1 MMYPDD
7 PCLGIPIESW
17 SASSLPVSPSSSSS
31 CLNDLAPSLSSQFLP
46 SSCSS
51 MTSCSEVS
59 FDLDPTPSSSELS
72 QLSGRS
78 YHGSP
83 EASFLYPDY
92 PSFVFGSSLFRVTP
106 DSSYTS
112 LSPRCIESCSDLS
125 LSYSDDKLSQITSS
139 TSLVSVH
146 PSESLISISS
156 SESIISISS
165 SENVISISSSES
177 VISITSHSVISVAS
191 PSSCDEASAQAFT
204 NPFQPSPSQPV
215 NLQTLFYHDL
225 PYYQWTSFSN
235 PASPSIS
242 FTDLLLPATS
252 VSCSEIRPTEI
263 PCRSSNYSPVTRS
276 MFVIKDEIERKRK
289 REDGGDDDDDDG
301 LPLKRQCQ

>member
-17 SASSLPVSPSSSSS
+17 GASSLPVIPSSSSS
-31 CLNDLAPSLSSQFLP
+31 SLNDLAPSLSNQFLP

-51 MTSCSEVS
+51 RTSCSEVS

-106 DSSYTS
+106 DSSSTS

-125 LSYSDDKLSQITSS
+125 LSYSDDKLSQTTSS

-146 PSESLISISS
+146 PSESIISISS

-165 SENVISISSSES
+165 SESA
-177 VISITSHSVISVAS
+177 ISITSHSVISVAS

-252 VSCSEIRPTEI
+252 VSCSETPPTEI

-289 REDGGDDDDDDG
+289 RDDGGDNDG

>member
-31 CLNDLAPSLSSQFLP
+31 SLNDLAPSLSNQFLP

-51 MTSCSEVS
+51 RTSCSEVS

-106 DSSYTS
+106 DSSSAS

-125 LSYSDDKLSQITSS
+125 LSYSDDKLSQTTSS

-146 PSESLISISS
+146 PSESIICISS
-156 SESIISISS
+156 SES
-165 SENVISISSSES
+165 VISISSSES
-177 VISITSHSVISVAS
+177 VISITSSHSVISVAS
-191 PSSCDEASAQAFT
+191 SSSCDEASAQAFT
-204 NPFQPSPSQPV
+204 NPSQPSPSLPV

-252 VSCSEIRPTEI
+252 VSCSETPLTEI
-263 PCRSSNYSPVTRS
+263 PCCSSSNYSPVTGS
-276 MFVIKDEIERKRK
+276 MLVIRDVADRKRK
-289 REDGGDDDDDDG
+289 RDDGGDDDDDDG